1 MCMISAVPPASPGGV
16 PAPNKTSNGSEF
28 GTAFLANCHHLRY
41 NRLTSYFPGGKRR
54 AESLAEAGPACLGRA
69 GIGIMITTGA
79 GILTHPVQPLRVVQL
94 SDLDLILAT
103 GDLSQDGSYES
114 YQRLAKTLSGF
125 RAPIYWLEGNH
136 DKPAPMLRALR
147 GQDNRVSPCVADIGN
162 WTLVLLDSTTRC
174 RWAANGWTPSWWAAR
189 NASSR

>member
-1 MCMISAVPPASPGGV
+1 MNFTA
-16 PAPNKTSNGSEF
+16 NKLLLF
-28 GTAFLANCHHLRY
+28 G
-41 NRLTSYFPGGKRR
+41 
-54 AESLAEAGPACLGRA
+54 
-69 GIGIMITTGA
+69 
-79 GILTHPVQPLRVVQL
+79 
-94 SDLDLILAT
+94 AT

-162 WTLVLLDSTTRC
+162 WTLVLLDSTIQFDVDHQSKLLLLLKQLKKTEHDQL
-174 RWAANGWTPSWWAAR
+174 
-189 NASSR
+189 SRPFLLEQYALGVVLDRH